1 MGTAETTRAVTGS
14 AEETRALGERFSR
27 RLEPGDVV
35 ALYGGLGS
43 GKTTLAQ
50 GICRGLGVREVVNS
64 PSFTIVNEYRGRC
77 PVYHLDCYRLEGTDD
92 LLELGCEEYFYGDGV
107 CLIEWAEKAAGVLPH
122 RRIEVYLDQAGVGRR
137 NIVIKTVRDDANS
150 GGGNG
155 HPAGLDRP
163 GR

>member
-1 MGTAETTRAVTGS
+1 METAESTRVLTGD
-14 AEETRALGERFSR
+14 AEETRTFGERFSR
-27 RLEPGDVV
+27 RLRPGDVV

-43 GKTTLAQ
+43 GKTTLTQ

-64 PSFTIVNEYRGRC
+64 PTFTIINEYHGRC
-77 PVYHLDCYRLEGTDD
+77 PVYHLDCYRLEGTED
-92 LLELGCEEYFYGDGV
+92 LLALGCEEYFYGDGV
-107 CLIEWAEKAAGVLPH
+107 CLVEWAEKAADVLPS
-122 RRIEVYLDQAGVGRR
+122 RRFDVHLEQVGTDRR
-137 NIVIKTVRDDANS
+137 EIVIKAVMQNADS